1 MLASLVTVA
10 AALALA
16 GLQSALASAHLGV
29 VREIDDAE
37 LSSLALRLKRAR
49 PDERA
54 RLLREARAPV
64 ARALG
69 GALEASPH
77 DVMGAL
83 DLELAELE
91 HRLERTAA
99 WPDAALRIV
108 VLGTLLVVLGGFGAG
123 AHTLALAAAF
133 VVGMTGAMVSVLVGR
148 AARERGKRVRA
159 AVDALVDALV
169 GARPVERGHTRA
181 RGPRRG

>member
-1 MLASLVTVA
+1 MVSMK
-10 AALALA
+10 
-16 GLQSALASAHLGV
+16 
-29 VREIDDAE
+29 R
-37 LSSLALRLKRAR
+37 LSSL
-49 PDERA
+49 
-54 RLLREARAPV
+54 V
-64 ARALG
+64 VALG
-69 GALEASPH
+69 LGVGLVALPASAAAQEKAQRGVITLAEVTITGRIQKPIAAV
-77 DVMGAL
+77 DVSKIAPKL
-83 DLELAELE
+83 TLAELE